1 MLTIFLVENSM
12 LTLHPLKK
20 KNKEKNVKGF
30 FFPVT
35 ENVETSIAPHKQFDP
50 LGNKTFQNF
59 CCSCPGFTTNPGE
72 AFIERSKK
80 QVL

>member
-1 MLTIFLVENSM
+1 M
-12 LTLHPLKK
+12 LTLHPLKKK